1 MLNSIEKVLASIR
14 CAKCRSKE
22 AKKVRICQRPVND
35 LIVCCLQTY
44 NQPNLSTENWH
55 GDREL
60 AAIHV
65 EGERGKD

>member
-1 MLNSIEKVLASIR
+1 MSF
-14 CAKCRSKE
+14 KE
-22 AKKVRICQRPVND
+22 AKKVRICQRPNND
-35 LIVCCLQTY
+35 LVVCCLQTD